1 MAVLGHEE
9 RCIFHL
15 LCIDV
20 LENLLL
26 GPQVGGYLFELVEE
40 RMIVF
45 DQDLRIILLA
55 LQVRAQNHQVLQQPR
70 PILIREPPSHP
81 ERLLRR
87 LIVRLLDLIDLEV
100 CHIRTWR
107 IVLREFSIERPR
119 GKAHSAYVVLWLV
132 SEGALIALPT
142 GVLIKFLQL
151 EALFHRRVN
160 VVWMLAVCHLGNF

>member
-26 GPQVGGYLFELVEE
+26 GLQVGGYLFELVEE

-55 LQVRAQNHQVLQQPR
+55 LQVRAQNHQVLQ
-70 PILIREPPSHP
+70 
-81 ERLLRR
+81 
-87 LIVRLLDLIDLEV
+87 
-100 CHIRTWR
+100 
-107 IVLREFSIERPR
+107 
-119 GKAHSAYVVLWLV
+119 
-132 SEGALIALPT
+132 
-142 GVLIKFLQL
+142 
-151 EALFHRRVN
+151 
-160 VVWMLAVCHLGNF
+160 